1 MPEEL
6 RIIQIS
12 DCHISA
18 AMTARYRG
26 INPRQSLEILL
37 PAVKAWAPH
46 MVLVTGDLADDG
58 SEGAYEYLAN
68 QLNHLGVR
76 VLTMPG
82 NHDHWLRQKSVFAET
97 ALEDPLLI
105 ERGGWQ
111 LILLNSAV
119 EGQVPGTLTARMICG
134 LERALSNPHTA
145 RIIALHHQPVES
157 GSPWIDRFPL
167 LQPESFWSC
176 VDGRADVRAVLWG
189 HIHHAWSGQ
198 RNGVKLL
205 GAPSTSVNS
214 HADQEKFN
222 FDAAGPACRWL
233 KLGPGGGLETGILH
247 SA

>member
-1 MPEEL
+1 MQQDL
-6 RIIQIS
+6 KIIQLS

-18 AMTARYRG
+18 AEDAGYRG
-26 INPRQSLEILL
+26 INPRQSLEDLL
-37 PAVKAWAPH
+37 PAVRAWAPH
-46 MVLVTGDLADDG
+46 LVLLTGDLAEDG
-58 SEGAYEYLAN
+58 SKDAYEYLAARLN
-68 QLNHLGVR
+68 QLGVP
-76 VLTMPG
+76 VYTVPG

-97 ALEDPLLI
+97 ALQDPLLI
-105 ERGGWQ
+105 ERQGWQ
-111 LILLNSAV
+111 VILLNSAV
-119 EGQVPGTLTARMICG
+119 EGQVPGTLTERMISG
-134 LERALSNPHTA
+134 LQRALTSPHTA
-145 RIIALHHQPVES
+145 RIIVLHHQPLEI

-176 VDGRADVRAVLWG
+176 VDGREDVRAVLWG

-214 HADQEKFN
+214 LAGQEKFN

-233 KLGPGGGLETGILH
+233 KLGPGGGLETGILY